1 MVDSSIIPILTY
13 GLESIVLRKQDWT
26 RLETVL
32 NTIRRMILGIND
44 RKQLNV
50 QQLKLK
56 VNLPNL
62 ANKIMQNR
70 LNLWYTVHKRPN
82 NLMVKS
88 LNSEFDNP
96 CNNRKAYTKNS
107 LRQLHQDIEEMG
119 ERLPENWILQPNKVK
134 INAYQEY
141 FPKIIGKRQL
151 DYKCQ
156 NNNCDR
162 MFATVKEMNRHY
174 RNDHRNKPSR
184 VLPYKCPL
192 NDCNK
197 TYKTLGWLNKHIQ
210 SCHPHHK
217 SPVKGTKI
225 QITKNNSIN
234 NVNRCPYPGC
244 TKSLPTKKGII
255 NHCYVVHRW
264 SAITGQKVK
273 TKTKKPQKQLLS
285 PGSCAGLRCSLFSRR
300 AY

>member
-1 MVDSSIIPILTY
+1 
-13 GLESIVLRKQDWT
+13 
-26 RLETVL
+26 
-32 NTIRRMILGIND
+32 
-44 RKQLNV
+44 
-50 QQLKLK
+50 
-56 VNLPNL
+56 
-62 ANKIMQNR
+62 
-70 LNLWYTVHKRPN
+70 
-82 NLMVKS
+82 
-88 LNSEFDNP
+88 
-96 CNNRKAYTKNS
+96 
-107 LRQLHQDIEEMG
+107 MG
-119 ERLPENWILQPNKVK
+119 ERLPEDWILQPNKVK

-156 NNNCDR
+156 NNDCDR
-162 MFATVKEMNRHY
+162 MFATVKDMNRHY
-174 RNDHRNKPSR
+174 RNDHQNKSSR

-217 SPVKGTKI
+217 SPVKETKI
-225 QITKNNSIN
+225 KMTKNNSIN

-264 SAITGQKVK
+264 SAITGQEVKPKTILGIFINRIIKTENQNDKVADK
-273 TKTKKPQKQLLS
+273 LKEIVNTAAVLYHKGTLEES
-285 PGSCAGLRCSLFSRR
+285 
-300 AY
+300 